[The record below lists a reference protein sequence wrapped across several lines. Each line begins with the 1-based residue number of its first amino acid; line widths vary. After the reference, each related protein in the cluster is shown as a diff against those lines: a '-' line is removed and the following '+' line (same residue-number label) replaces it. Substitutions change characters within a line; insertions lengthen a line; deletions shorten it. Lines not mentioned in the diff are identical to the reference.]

1 MPEACGG
8 AAVEETG
15 GDDDTEAE
23 AAGGSGLV
31 RSLRQRLEEE
41 RARTEEAEAELD
53 RQRAGN
59 AGLGSQLS
67 RLEAQLASKKAF
79 WEVGIPAS
87 CISERSAVLCRLSG
101 TGKAPTMQTQGHAV
115 SNEIWNAHKAYWM
128 ALQYV
133 SMSMPRWAAPSA
145 DL

>member
-1 MPEACGG
+1 M
-8 AAVEETG
+8 EETG

-41 RARTEEAEAELD
+41 RARTQEAETELD

-67 RLEAQLASKKAF
+67 RLEAQLASKRAF
-79 WEVGIPAS
+79 WEVGIPVS
-87 CISERSAVLCRLSG
+87 SISECCAVLRRLSW
-101 TGKAPTMQTQGHAV
+101 TNTVLAMQLLHR
-115 SNEIWNAHKAYWM
+115 
-128 ALQYV
+128 L
-133 SMSMPRWAAPSA
+133 
-145 DL
+145 